1 MKKPIIT
8 VVGCLFLS
16 AVAALLAS
24 IALLASSSASASS
37 VFIFNGEQAYKTN
50 LIMGNSNNVNHV
62 V

>member
-16 AVAALLAS
+16 AVA
-24 IALLASSSASASS
+24 ALLASSSASASS